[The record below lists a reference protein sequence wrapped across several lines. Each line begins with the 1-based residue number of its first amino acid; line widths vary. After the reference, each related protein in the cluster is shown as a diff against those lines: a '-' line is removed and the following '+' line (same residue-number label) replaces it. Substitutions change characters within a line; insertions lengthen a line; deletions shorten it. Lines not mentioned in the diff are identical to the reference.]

1 MYVSF
6 SCQEAI
12 CKLARA
18 DVICAAGIHN
28 HNVYVHITY
37 VCMYVTLYVMFLLPV
52 PHKVFL
58 FRHNTLPNPMG
69 GILLHSIPLGS
80 TFNNFKKVL
89 PNKMASNMLFTHNAS

>member
-12 CKLARA
+12 CKLAPA

-58 FRHNTLPNPMG
+58 FRHNTLPNPQWG
-69 GILLHSIPLGS
+69 NSSSFNS
-80 TFNNFKKVL
+80 TGKHFQ
-89 PNKMASNMLFTHNAS
+89 

>member
-37 VCMYVTLYVMFLLPV
+37 VCMYVTLYVTMFLLPV
-52 PHKVFL
+52 PHKVG
-58 FRHNTLPNPMG
+58 HTTPCPIPNG
-69 GILLHSIPLGS
+69 GNSSSFNS
-80 TFNNFKKVL
+80 TGKHFQ
-89 PNKMASNMLFTHNAS
+89 